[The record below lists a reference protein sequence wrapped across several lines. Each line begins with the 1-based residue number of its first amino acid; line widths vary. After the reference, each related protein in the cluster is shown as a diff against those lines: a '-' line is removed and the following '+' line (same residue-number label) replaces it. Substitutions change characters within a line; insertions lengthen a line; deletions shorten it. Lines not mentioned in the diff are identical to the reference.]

1 MRMWQ
6 PTEVFD
12 ADETELI
19 HQTALRVLDEVGVIV
34 ESEPIL
40 RRLADRGGRIDLDSM
55 RVSFPTD
62 WTEAFIAESE
72 EFDWASVTPSVGGGA
87 LIHSGYYLSPE
98 TNQFQPWTLPR
109 MIRYLKVAHYLD
121 QTTGSIN
128 YTFHLDGVPD
138 DAQVLFFH
146 YLAYKFTGHSAA
158 SLNDIAW
165 CPYVL
170 EMCQAVADH
179 LGTSVQE
186 LFGGHVHL
194 ISPLKMGR
202 EEARIYQYFAERD
215 VRINIGNM
223 TAVGATSPVTVPGA
237 IALHLAQSL
246 FINILHRAYH
256 SDKTLEIICEMSP
269 LDMRTAMYPYGRP
282 EKEMYNVAMA
292 HMARYYGARFRG
304 HCGHSDA
311 KRPSAEAGF
320 QKALNTIPTLLTA
333 GHANIICG
341 ELSVDEVYSPIQMI
355 IDNEIVSALQRLVRT
370 VEVNEESLAFEVIK
384 QVGPGGQF
392 LDTDHTYHHFRSE
405 IWEPSVFSRH
415 MMAGWQ
421 QAGSKTDVDYAT
433 DIYHDLVNREP
444 LPVRIS
450 DELERELLKIVNNAT
465 GAQIEPVQ

>member
-19 HQTALRVLDEVGVIV
+19 HQTALRVLDEVGLIV

-40 RRLADRGGRIDLDSM
+40 RRLADRGGRIDLDSR

-72 EFDWASVTPSVGGGA
+72 EFDWASVTPSVDGA
-87 LIHSGYYLSPE
+87 GAIHSGYYLSPE
-98 TNQFQPWTLPR
+98 TNEFQPWTLPR

-128 YTFHLDGVPD
+128 YTFHLDGIPD

-146 YLAYKFTGHSAA
+146 YLAYKFTGRGAA
-158 SLNDIAW
+158 SVNDIAW

-186 LFGGHVHL
+186 LFRAHVHL

-215 VRINIGNM
+215 VRITIGNM
-223 TAVGATSPVTVPGA
+223 MAAGATAPVTVPGA
-237 IALHLAQSL
+237 IALHLAERL

-256 SDKTLEIICEMSP
+256 SDKTLEIACEMSP

-292 HMARYYGARFRG
+292 HMARHYGARFVG

-320 QKALNTIPTLLTA
+320 QKALNAIPTLLTA
-333 GHANIICG
+333 GHTTIMCG

-355 IDNEIVSALQRLVRT
+355 IDNEIVSALQHLVRT

-392 LDTDHTYHHFRSE
+392 LDTDHTYRHFRSE

-421 QAGSKTDVDYAT
+421 QAGSKTDVEYAA
-433 DIYHDLVNREP
+433 DIYHDLVSREP